1 MQLRHT
7 DDLKVPAARM
17 VDLVTT
23 ESKDEVLVYD
33 QAVHHIHHL
42 NATAAKVWRL
52 CNGERT
58 VSEIA
63 AEAGINVDAVKLA
76 LRTLEDAQLLDGPLP
91 AAMRGT
97 QSRRAFMKKAA
108 VAGITVPAIVSI
120 SAPLA
125 SAQGSAPYTTDC
137 VGSDRGD
144 LCCRNVGCKNPGT
157 CEPQTSQNPNNPTT
171 VLVCT

>member
-42 NATAAKVWRL
+42 NAVAATVWRL
-52 CNGERT
+52 CDGERT

-63 AEAGINVDAVKLA
+63 AEAGIAADAVTLA
-76 LRTLEDAQLLDGPLP
+76 LRTLEGAQLLDGPL
-91 AAMRGT
+91 ATAMRGT
-97 QSRRAFMKKAA
+97 HSRRAFMKKAA
-108 VAGITVPAIVSI
+108 IAGVAVPAIVST
-120 SAPLA
+120 SAPSA
-125 SAQGSAPYTTDC
+125 SAQVSTTC
-137 VGSDRGD
+137 VSTCDAS
-144 LCCRNVGCKNPGT
+144 NVNQACYKGQSNR
-157 CEPQTSQNPNNPTT
+157 CEGRCEAQTSNNPKDPTT
-171 VLVCT
+171 SYVCT